1 VSEAPLRNGDD
12 TAAVDGIESVT
23 DTEAVDGREDTRV
36 EAAVSAAPLTMVS
49 PMNAEE

>member
-23 DTEAVDGREDTRV
+23 DTEAVDGREDTRSWL
-36 EAAVSAAPLTMVS
+36 ARSKPPLTMVS
-49 PMNAEE
+49 EMNDEE